1 MSRQETKFLF
11 EGWRRYLAEAE
22 GAAGGE
28 TVKIFDFDNTLV
40 GMSEGFKEI
49 GGAVNQFLL
58 YLNEAAY
65 KRACTKLLRDAQKL
79 PAFDTFGKAFSEN
92 PNATYIYSM
101 VKSEG
106 FNKKEDTFL
115 RYLMGGV
122 DGNGVQKPP
131 DQAFHTFLKLIFG
144 IHATTLAKF
153 DQGGTERV
161 EVDDS
166 DEVDYDESYQDQDM
180 DYEYMEE
187 ASKGKKVPQ
196 EQALEMA
203 AKGDVKAAKAL
214 LKKYFTYDE
223 MRGGLE
229 RSNQAKVAIKK
240 DLIEQILKKFG
251 LAGFPADKIIVT
263 DNLALAKDAGGLEA
277 GTSGKRKG
285 TIDIAKA
292 HPSAAGYE
300 IYDNNGPALGQ
311 MKAGIVRAAR
321 SGGAEGA
328 AELSQK
334 IADLK
339 AKSETEIDKAAKR
352 QLDATIKQLD
362 LELQQKLNIATFSID
377 KATGAA
383 KEIFNPLSG
392 NNGTGIADPTHA
404 TRALENDIFGVVSG
418 SNKRDGILSG
428 RKVSKAGNKQEFIK
442 LAAQFPAVAAFING
456 AIARGKGGKTAE
468 AIPGVEA
475 MDATAMSPEAADA
488 ALAKVRK
495 ELPAFSKAVQE
506 KFPHKSAAGEEEAAP
521 EAPTAPEPTPEPEAK
536 PKAAKK
542 PAAKKAA
549 KPEEPELD
557 ERALYEALKRIL
569 KKR

>member
-1 MSRQETKFLF
+1 MSRQDTKLLF

-22 GAAGGE
+22 GTGGE

-40 GMSEGFKEI
+40 SMSEAFKEI
-49 GGAVNQFLL
+49 GGAVNQFLP

-65 KRACTKLLRDAQKL
+65 KRAAAKLLRDAQKM
-79 PAFDTFGKAFSEN
+79 PAFDTFTQAYAQN

-106 FNKKEDTFL
+106 FNKKEPTFM
-115 RYLMGGV
+115 RYLMGGT
-122 DGNGVQKPP
+122 DLNGVEKPP
-131 DQAFHTFLKLIFG
+131 DPAFHAFLKLIFG
-144 IHATTLAKF
+144 IKATTLAKF
-153 DQGGTERV
+153 GAV

-166 DEVDYDESYQDQDM
+166 DDVDYDESYQDQDM

-187 ASKGKKVPQ
+187 AGKGKKVSQ
-196 EQALEMA
+196 EQALDMA
-203 AKGDVKAAKAL
+203 AKGDEKAAKAL
-214 LKKYFTYDE
+214 LKKYFTYEE

-229 RSNQAKVAIKK
+229 RGNQSKVAIKK
-240 DLIEQILKKFG
+240 ELIEQMLKKFG
-251 LAGFPADKIIVT
+251 LGDFPADKIIVT
-263 DNLALAKDAGGLEA
+263 DNLAVSKEEGGFEA

-292 HPSAAGYE
+292 HANAAGFE

-311 MKAGIVRAAR
+311 MKAGIIRAAKG
-321 SGGAEGA
+321 GGAEGV
-328 AELSQK
+328 AELSAQLN
-334 IADLK
+334 DLK
-339 AKSETEIDKAAKR
+339 TKSETEADKGVKR
-352 QLDATIKQLD
+352 QLDAKIKELD
-362 LELQQKLNIATFSID
+362 RELQSKLNIATFSVD

-475 MDATAMSPEAADA
+475 MDATAMSPEVADA
-488 ALAKVRK
+488 ALGKVRK

-506 KFPHKSAAGEEEAAP
+506 KFPHKSAAGEEDTASAAPPEPEPTAAQQPAP
-521 EAPTAPEPTPEPEAK
+521 EAPK
-536 PKAAKK
+536 KGRK
-542 PAAKKAA
+542 PAAPAA
-549 KPEEPELD
+549 GMKPVQDSELD
-557 ERALYEALKRIL
+557 EYALYEALKRIL